1 MDEEALRKYMAEIG
15 RRGGR
20 AKSQKKL
27 DACKRTLKKANAA
40 RLKRRLPGGSTNK

>member
-1 MDEEALRKYMAEIG
+1 MDEALRKYMSEIG

-27 DACKRTLKKANAA
+27 DAAKAALKKANAV
-40 RLKRRLPGGSTNK
+40 RLKRRLPDVSSK